1 MNNYILLL
9 HCFFGGALGAIV
21 ATWFKF
27 TNLRKLMRK
36 ADPKTPFTFS
46 RYWDDEY
53 PSFVSAILS
62 VILLCFLLKEFT
74 AKWPVIMEWVRNL
87 SVFGGWVGHKIIQR
101 AVGNAEKTVLNFID
115 KKTSLAD
122 KFLSEHVV
130 SGQDVQEVEEARQAV
145 TKKNDAL

>member
-1 MNNYILLL
+1 MTNYVLLL
-9 HCFFGGALGAIV
+9 HCFGGGILGAI
-21 ATWFKF
+21 AHTWFKF

-36 ADPKTPFTFS
+36 ADPKTPFNFS

-62 VILLCFLLKEFT
+62 VVLLCFLLKEFT

-87 SVFGGWVGHKIIQR
+87 SVFGGWVGHKIMQR
-101 AVGNAEKTVLNFID
+101 AVGNAEKTVLDFID

-122 KFLSEHVV
+122 KFLSGNHV
-130 SGQDVQEVEEARQAV
+130 SGRDVQEVEEARQAV
-145 TKKNDAL
+145 TKKTENI